1 MYIFARICIKN
12 YVVELLIIIKLNI
25 LSGDIWFAGTLNENI
40 NKNDNDYMNVKSEQP
55 ITKKL

>member
-25 LSGDIWFAGTLNENI
+25 LSGDIWFTGTLDENI